1 VALSPRVADA
11 PDMLDFLASAIDRIA
26 SPLEG
31 SRWLAL
37 TLLAALSFSLFYGFQ
52 ALLQIYA
59 MHPVI
64 VFVLVGGALPH
75 P

>member
-1 VALSPRVADA
+1 MRN
-11 PDMLDFLASAIDRIA
+11 FLASAIDRVA

-31 SRWLAL
+31 SRWLPLA
-37 TLLAALSFSLFYGFQ
+37 LLAAFSVALFYLFEV
-52 ALLQIYA
+52 LLQIYA

-64 VFVLVGGALPH
+64 VFVLGRGALPH